1 MKRLAILT
9 AVASLLCA
17 DGASAQY
24 NDEPAC
30 IMFEHANFRGRSIGM
45 GSDDSVNF
53 RGGQFWNDRV
63 SSVIVRRGCTL
74 VAYEDSRMGGRS
86 IEIRRRVRNFGGSE
100 WNDRISSA
108 ECYCNDY

>member
-1 MKRLAILT
+1 MRRLAILT
-9 AVASLLCA
+9 AVASVLCA

-30 IMFEHANFRGRSIGM
+30 ILFEHANFRGRTLEM
-45 GSDDSVNF
+45 EADDAVSF

-63 SSVIVRRGCTL
+63 SSVFVRRGCTL
-74 VAYEDSRMGGRS
+74 IAYEDARMGGDS
-86 IEIRRRVRNFGGSE
+86 IEIRRRVRNFADGD

-108 ECYCNDY
+108 ECTCNDY